1 MTENQLIFLD
11 SLTRSVVDARE
22 DGLSAK
28 EIDEVVK
35 NLLGGMIFLKS
46 EIDEG
51 AMTFTPVKDF
61 K

>member
-1 MTENQLIFLD
+1 VTENQLIFLD